1 MRLPS
6 VTALV
11 LAAMLLMA
19 PPIAGAV
26 ASAAQPGPTEAQVN
40 AALAKIK
47 EDPNLGVTRKRH
59 RLQWKKKDTNQPANA
74 NSSDWLRWL
83 ADAVSWFGTT
93 ARLLLWVIGILAAG
107 LLGLFIKR
115 FLEVRGD
122 GSAALRVTTPTHVRD
137 LDIRPESLPDDI
149 GGSALILWERGEHR
163 PALAL
168 LYRGT
173 LSRLAHVHGVPI
185 RDSSTEG
192 DCLQLANTHL
202 RAAPSAYVVRL
213 IRVWQRAVYGS
224 ADPTE
229 DAMRSLCA
237 EFAAA
242 LDKPALIATPAEQ
255 AA

>member
-1 MRLPS
+1 VRSPS
-6 VTALV
+6 VAALALTAL
-11 LAAMLLMA
+11 LLTA
-19 PPIAGAV
+19 PPIVGA
-26 ASAAQPGPTEAQVN
+26 AESAAQPTETQVN

-47 EDPNLGVTRKRH
+47 EDPNLGVTKKRH
-59 RLQWKKKDTNQPANA
+59 RLKWKTKDTNQSTNPHGGE
-74 NSSDWLRWL
+74 WLQWL
-83 ADAVSWFGTT
+83 ADAISWFGTT

-122 GSAALRVTTPTHVRD
+122 GPSALQVITPTHVRD
-137 LDIRPESLPDDI
+137 LDIRPESLPDNI
-149 GGSALILWERGEHR
+149 GASALAMWERGERR

-192 DCLQLANTHL
+192 DCLQLANAHL
-202 RAAPSAYVVRL
+202 PAAPSAYVTRL
-213 IRVWQRAVYGS
+213 IRAWQRAVYGG

-229 DAMRSLCA
+229 EAMRSLCA
-237 EFAAA
+237 EFADA
-242 LDKPALIATPAEQ
+242 LAKPASAATLTEQPA
-255 AA
+255 

>member
-6 VTALV
+6 VAALALV
-11 LAAMLLMA
+11 ALLLTSPPVSGAAE
-19 PPIAGAV
+19 
-26 ASAAQPGPTEAQVN
+26 STAQPTEAQVN

-59 RLQWKKKDTNQPANA
+59 RLKWKTKEAQQATNPRGGE
-74 NSSDWLRWL
+74 WLQWL
-83 ADAVSWFGTT
+83 ADAISWFGTT

-115 FLEVRGD
+115 FLEVRGV
-122 GSAALRVTTPTHVRD
+122 GPSALRVVTPTHVRD
-137 LDIRPESLPDDI
+137 LDIRPESLPEDI
-149 GGSALILWERGEHR
+149 GASALAMWERGERR

-168 LYRGT
+168 LYRGS

-192 DCLQLANTHL
+192 DCLQLASAHL
-202 RAAPSAYVVRL
+202 QAAPSAYVTRL
-213 IRVWQRAVYGS
+213 IRAWQRAVYGS

-229 DAMRSLCA
+229 EAMRALCT
-237 EFAAA
+237 EFADA
-242 LDKPALIATPAEQ
+242 LDKPAGAATLTEQ